1 MPPARF
7 KPIVDSLIQTLV
19 LMLYCISTVQF
30 SVGICKVG
38 ITVSGVGGFE
48 IVEKC
53 YGYVGKRE

>member
-1 MPPARF
+1 
-7 KPIVDSLIQTLV
+7 
-19 LMLYCISTVQF
+19 MLYCISTVQF
-30 SVGICKVG
+30 SIGVCKVG